1 MFNESFEK
9 WCINQGYVKLAP
21 SPLIRNDNHLF
32 TFSPFEDLENNY
44 LEEKRFKGFKV
55 QDCFRN
61 VFPQNLVNPLST
73 PLQKLVSIH
82 DFSFS
87 DSLGELK
94 NCVNGFLIDELGLNE
109 TDVYYIIPDD
119 AGVVALFGDNQIPEE
134 KTIVID
140 KNRLVCKL
148 PFDGIH
154 YYIKVIYAYKGGVV
168 TVANFVLVNYQK
180 KNFQLDSVI
189 YPERIKMIMDDGDF
203 LYDLKIYEKCRDE
216 FFIKI
221 IDDKRTFN
229 FVLGNLNAIDHLR
242 RLVFES
248 NNKQG
253 YTLKRLEK
261 ELFQECLTKK
271 IDFEQM
277 MTVFCQNGVVDGNC
291 RDYLSEREKKFVK
304 NKRQCLRTLKKRLKS
319 VKIVDEALFNI
330 LHGELGCTKEDVILT
345 CETLD
350 IKNEIKKEAIQQR
363 FAFYYE
369 KSKNTMTDPKN
380 QVMPV

>member
-9 WCINQGYVKLAP
+9 WCINQGYVKLAT

-32 TFSPFEDLENNY
+32 TFSPFEDLEDNY

-261 ELFQECLTKK
+261 ELFQECLTKE

-330 LHGELGCTKEDVILT
+330 FHGELGCTKEDVILT
-345 CETLD
+345 CETLG

-380 QVMPV
+380 QYC

>member
-9 WCINQGYVKLAP
+9 WCINQGYVELAP

-32 TFSPFEDLENNY
+32 TFSPFEDLEDNY

-221 IDDKRTFN
+221 IDDKRMFN

-261 ELFQECLTKK
+261 ELFQECLTKE

-319 VKIVDEALFNI
+319 VKIVDEALFNS
-330 LHGELGCTKEDVILT
+330 LHGELGCTKEDVIST
-345 CETLD
+345 CEMLG

-380 QVMPV
+380 QYC

>member
-154 YYIKVIYAYKGGVV
+154 YYIKVFYAYKGGVV

-345 CETLD
+345 CETLG

-380 QVMPV
+380 QYC

>member
-44 LEEKRFKGFKV
+44 LKEKRFKGFKV

-221 IDDKRTFN
+221 IDDKRMFN

-261 ELFQECLTKK
+261 ELFQECLTKE

-345 CETLD
+345 CETLG

-380 QVMPV
+380 QYC

>member
-277 MTVFCQNGVVDGNC
+277 MTVFCQNGVIDGNC

-345 CETLD
+345 CETLG

-380 QVMPV
+380 QYC

>member
-9 WCINQGYVKLAP
+9 WCINQGYVELAP

-32 TFSPFEDLENNY
+32 TFSPFEDLEDNY

-94 NCVNGFLIDELGLNE
+94 NCVNVFLIDELGLNE

-221 IDDKRTFN
+221 IDDKRMFN

-261 ELFQECLTKK
+261 ELFQECLTKE

-304 NKRQCLRTLKKRLKS
+304 NKRHCLRTLKKRLKS
-319 VKIVDEALFNI
+319 VKIVDETLFNS
-330 LHGELGCTKEDVILT
+330 LHGKLGCTKEDVIST
-345 CETLD
+345 CETLG
-350 IKNEIKKEAIQQR
+350 IKNEIKKETIQQR

-369 KSKNTMTDPKN
+369 KSKNKMTDPKN
-380 QVMPV
+380 QYC

>member
-9 WCINQGYVKLAP
+9 WCINQGYVELAP

-32 TFSPFEDLENNY
+32 TFSPFEDLEDNY

-134 KTIVID
+134 KTVVID

-221 IDDKRTFN
+221 IDDKRMFN

-261 ELFQECLTKK
+261 ELFQECLTKE

-319 VKIVDEALFNI
+319 VKIVDEALFNS

-345 CETLD
+345 CETLG

-380 QVMPV
+380 QYC

>member
-119 AGVVALFGDNQIPEE
+119 AGVVALFCDNQIPEE

-345 CETLD
+345 CETLG

-380 QVMPV
+380 QYC

>member
-9 WCINQGYVKLAP
+9 WCINQGYVELAP
-21 SPLIRNDNHLF
+21 SPLIRKDNHLF
-32 TFSPFEDLENNY
+32 TFSPFEDLEDNY

-94 NCVNGFLIDELGLNE
+94 NCVNVFLIDELGLNE

-221 IDDKRTFN
+221 IDDKRMFN

-261 ELFQECLTKK
+261 ELFQECLTKE

-319 VKIVDEALFNI
+319 VKIVDETLFNS
-330 LHGELGCTKEDVILT
+330 LHGELGCTKEDVIST
-345 CETLD
+345 CKTLG
-350 IKNEIKKEAIQQR
+350 IKNEIKKKTIQQR

-369 KSKNTMTDPKN
+369 KSKNKMTDPKN
-380 QVMPV
+380 QYC

>member
-9 WCINQGYVKLAP
+9 WCINQGYVELAP

-32 TFSPFEDLENNY
+32 TFSPFEDLEDNY

-134 KTIVID
+134 KTVVID

-221 IDDKRTFN
+221 IDDKRMFN

-261 ELFQECLTKK
+261 ELFQECLTKE

-291 RDYLSEREKKFVK
+291 RDYLSEREKKFIK

-319 VKIVDEALFNI
+319 VKIVDEALFNS

-345 CETLD
+345 CETLG

-380 QVMPV
+380 QYC

>member
-9 WCINQGYVKLAP
+9 WCINQGYVELAP

-32 TFSPFEDLENNY
+32 TFSPFEDLEDNY

-134 KTIVID
+134 KTVVID

-221 IDDKRTFN
+221 IDDKRMFN

-261 ELFQECLTKK
+261 ELFQECLTKE

-291 RDYLSEREKKFVK
+291 RDYLSECEKKFVK

-319 VKIVDEALFNI
+319 VKIVDEALFNS
-330 LHGELGCTKEDVILT
+330 LHGELGYTKEDVIST
-345 CETLD
+345 CETLG

-380 QVMPV
+380 QYC

>member
-1 MFNESFEK
+1 MNS
-9 WCINQGYVKLAP
+9 CIQSKHNFCISALYGFDSASSNVAFCKKDYRLGRSVAFKRIIVCFVFLY
-21 SPLIRNDNHLF
+21 SVVSKF
-32 TFSPFEDLENNY
+32 TDY
-44 LEEKRFKGFKV
+44 
-55 QDCFRN
+55 
-61 VFPQNLVNPLST
+61 
-73 PLQKLVSIH
+73 
-82 DFSFS
+82 
-87 DSLGELK
+87 
-94 NCVNGFLIDELGLNE
+94 
-109 TDVYYIIPDD
+109 
-119 AGVVALFGDNQIPEE
+119 
-134 KTIVID
+134 
-140 KNRLVCKL
+140 
-148 PFDGIH
+148 
-154 YYIKVIYAYKGGVV
+154 KVIYAYKGGVV

-203 LYDLKIYEKCRDE
+203 LYDLKIYEECRDE

-261 ELFQECLTKK
+261 ELFQECLTKE

-277 MTVFCQNGVVDGNC
+277 MNVFCQNGVVDGNC

-304 NKRQCLRTLKKRLKS
+304 NKRQCLRTLKKRVKA

-330 LHGELGCTKEDVILT
+330 LHGELGCTKEDVIST
-345 CETLD
+345 CETLG

-380 QVMPV
+380 QYC

>member
-32 TFSPFEDLENNY
+32 TFSPFEDLEDNY

-61 VFPQNLVNPLST
+61 VFPQNLINPLST

-119 AGVVALFGDNQIPEE
+119 ASVVALFGDNQIPEE

-261 ELFQECLTKK
+261 ELFQECLTKE

-345 CETLD
+345 CETLG

-380 QVMPV
+380 QYC

>member
-9 WCINQGYVKLAP
+9 WCINQGYVELAP

-32 TFSPFEDLENNY
+32 TFSPFEDLEDNY

-119 AGVVALFGDNQIPEE
+119 ASVVALFGDNQIPEE

-203 LYDLKIYEKCRDE
+203 LYDLKIYEECRDE

-261 ELFQECLTKK
+261 ELFQECLTKE

-277 MTVFCQNGVVDGNC
+277 MNVFCQNGVVDGNC

-304 NKRQCLRTLKKRLKS
+304 NKRQCLRTS
-319 VKIVDEALFNI
+319 
-330 LHGELGCTKEDVILT
+330 
-345 CETLD
+345 
-350 IKNEIKKEAIQQR
+350 
-363 FAFYYE
+363 
-369 KSKNTMTDPKN
+369 
-380 QVMPV
+380 QVLICV

>member
-32 TFSPFEDLENNY
+32 TFSPFEDLEDNY

-261 ELFQECLTKK
+261 ELFQECLTKE

-345 CETLD
+345 CETLG

-380 QVMPV
+380 QYC

>member
-1 MFNESFEK
+1 MAFCKKDYRLGRSVAFK
-9 WCINQGYVKLAP
+9 RIIVCFVFLYSVVSK
-21 SPLIRNDNHLF
+21 F
-32 TFSPFEDLENNY
+32 TDY
-44 LEEKRFKGFKV
+44 
-55 QDCFRN
+55 
-61 VFPQNLVNPLST
+61 
-73 PLQKLVSIH
+73 
-82 DFSFS
+82 
-87 DSLGELK
+87 
-94 NCVNGFLIDELGLNE
+94 
-109 TDVYYIIPDD
+109 
-119 AGVVALFGDNQIPEE
+119 
-134 KTIVID
+134 
-140 KNRLVCKL
+140 
-148 PFDGIH
+148 
-154 YYIKVIYAYKGGVV
+154 KVIYAYKGGVV

-203 LYDLKIYEKCRDE
+203 LYDLKIYEECRDE

-261 ELFQECLTKK
+261 ELFQECLTKE

-291 RDYLSEREKKFVK
+291 RAYLSEREKKFVK
-304 NKRQCLRTLKKRLKS
+304 NKRQCLRTLKKRVKS

-330 LHGELGCTKEDVILT
+330 LHGELGCTKEDVIST
-345 CETLD
+345 CETLG

-380 QVMPV
+380 QYC

>member
-261 ELFQECLTKK
+261 ELFQECLTKE

-277 MTVFCQNGVVDGNC
+277 MTVFRQNGVVDGNC
-291 RDYLSEREKKFVK
+291 RDYLSEREKKFIK

-319 VKIVDEALFNI
+319 VKIVDEALFNS

-345 CETLD
+345 CETLG

-380 QVMPV
+380 QYC

>member
-9 WCINQGYVKLAP
+9 WCINQGYVELAP

-32 TFSPFEDLENNY
+32 TFSPFEDLEDNY

-94 NCVNGFLIDELGLNE
+94 NCVNVFLIDELGLNE

-221 IDDKRTFN
+221 IDDKRMFN

-261 ELFQECLTKK
+261 ELFQECLTKE

-319 VKIVDEALFNI
+319 VKIVDETLFNS
-330 LHGELGCTKEDVILT
+330 LHGELGCTKEDVIST
-345 CETLD
+345 CETLG
-350 IKNEIKKEAIQQR
+350 IKNEIKKETIQQR
-363 FAFYYE
+363 FAFYY
-369 KSKNTMTDPKN
+369 
-380 QVMPV
+380 

>member
-44 LEEKRFKGFKV
+44 LKEKRFKGFKV

-109 TDVYYIIPDD
+109 TDVYYIVPDD

-261 ELFQECLTKK
+261 ELFQECLTKE

-319 VKIVDEALFNI
+319 VKIVDEALFNV
-330 LHGELGCTKEDVILT
+330 LHGELGCTKEDVIST
-345 CETLD
+345 SETLG
-350 IKNEIKKEAIQQR
+350 IKNEIKKEVIQHR

-380 QVMPV
+380 QYC

>member
-9 WCINQGYVKLAP
+9 WCINQGYVELAP

-32 TFSPFEDLENNY
+32 TFSPFEDLEDNY

-148 PFDGIH
+148 PFEGIH

-221 IDDKRTFN
+221 IDDKRMFN

-261 ELFQECLTKK
+261 ELFQECLTKE

-319 VKIVDEALFNI
+319 VKIVDEALFNS
-330 LHGELGCTKEDVILT
+330 LHGELGCTKEDVISTSEALG
-345 CETLD
+345 
-350 IKNEIKKEAIQQR
+350 IKKEIKKEVIQQR

-380 QVMPV
+380 QYC

>member
-9 WCINQGYVKLAP
+9 WCINQGYVELAP

-44 LEEKRFKGFKV
+44 LKEKRFKGFKV

-134 KTIVID
+134 KTVVID

-221 IDDKRTFN
+221 IDDKRMFN

-253 YTLKRLEK
+253 VHAQT
-261 ELFQECLTKK
+261 T
-271 IDFEQM
+271 
-277 MTVFCQNGVVDGNC
+277 
-291 RDYLSEREKKFVK
+291 
-304 NKRQCLRTLKKRLKS
+304 
-319 VKIVDEALFNI
+319 
-330 LHGELGCTKEDVILT
+330 
-345 CETLD
+345 
-350 IKNEIKKEAIQQR
+350 
-363 FAFYYE
+363 
-369 KSKNTMTDPKN
+369 
-380 QVMPV
+380 

>member
-9 WCINQGYVKLAP
+9 WCINQGYVELAP

-32 TFSPFEDLENNY
+32 TFSPFEDLEDNY

-134 KTIVID
+134 KTVVID

-221 IDDKRTFN
+221 IDDKRMFN

-261 ELFQECLTKK
+261 ELFQECLTKE

-319 VKIVDEALFNI
+319 VKIVDEALFNS
-330 LHGELGCTKEDVILT
+330 LHGEFGCTKEDVIST
-345 CETLD
+345 CETLG

-380 QVMPV
+380 QYC

>member
-345 CETLD
+345 CETLG

-380 QVMPV
+380 QYC

>member
-44 LEEKRFKGFKV
+44 LKEKRFKGFKV

-345 CETLD
+345 CETLG

-380 QVMPV
+380 QYC

>member
-9 WCINQGYVKLAP
+9 WCINQGYVELAP

-32 TFSPFEDLENNY
+32 TFSPFEDLEDNY
-44 LEEKRFKGFKV
+44 LEEKRFKSFKV

-221 IDDKRTFN
+221 IDDKRMFN

-242 RLVFES
+242 RIVFES

-261 ELFQECLTKK
+261 ELFQECLTKE

-319 VKIVDEALFNI
+319 VKIVDEALFNV
-330 LHGELGCTKEDVILT
+330 LHGELGCTKEDVISTSEALG
-345 CETLD
+345 
-350 IKNEIKKEAIQQR
+350 IKKEIKKEVIQQR

-380 QVMPV
+380 QYC

>member
-1 MFNESFEK
+1 M
-9 WCINQGYVKLAP
+9 
-21 SPLIRNDNHLF
+21 F
-32 TFSPFEDLENNY
+32 TFSPFEDLEDNY

-119 AGVVALFGDNQIPEE
+119 ASVVALFGDNQISEE

-140 KNRLVCKL
+140 KNILVCKL

-203 LYDLKIYEKCRDE
+203 LYDLKIYEKC
-216 FFIKI
+216 
-221 IDDKRTFN
+221 
-229 FVLGNLNAIDHLR
+229 
-242 RLVFES
+242 
-248 NNKQG
+248 
-253 YTLKRLEK
+253 
-261 ELFQECLTKK
+261 
-271 IDFEQM
+271 
-277 MTVFCQNGVVDGNC
+277 
-291 RDYLSEREKKFVK
+291 
-304 NKRQCLRTLKKRLKS
+304 
-319 VKIVDEALFNI
+319 
-330 LHGELGCTKEDVILT
+330 
-345 CETLD
+345 
-350 IKNEIKKEAIQQR
+350 
-363 FAFYYE
+363 
-369 KSKNTMTDPKN
+369 
-380 QVMPV
+380 

>member
-380 QVMPV
+380 QYC

>member
-9 WCINQGYVKLAP
+9 WCINQGYVELAP

-32 TFSPFEDLENNY
+32 TFSPFEDLEDNY

-119 AGVVALFGDNQIPEE
+119 ASVGALFGDNQIPEE

-261 ELFQECLTKK
+261 ELFQECLTKE

-319 VKIVDEALFNI
+319 VKIVDEALFNS
-330 LHGELGCTKEDVILT
+330 LHGELGCTKEDLIST
-345 CETLD
+345 CETLG
-350 IKNEIKKEAIQQR
+350 IKNEIKKETIQQR

-380 QVMPV
+380 QYC

>member
-9 WCINQGYVKLAP
+9 WCINQGYVELAP

-32 TFSPFEDLENNY
+32 TFSPFEDLEDNY

-87 DSLGELK
+87 DSLDELK

-119 AGVVALFGDNQIPEE
+119 ASVVALFGDNQIPEE

-203 LYDLKIYEKCRDE
+203 LYDLKIYEQCRDE

-221 IDDKRTFN
+221 IDDKRMFN

-261 ELFQECLTKK
+261 EIFQECLTKE

-345 CETLD
+345 CETLG

-380 QVMPV
+380 QYC

>member
-9 WCINQGYVKLAP
+9 WCINQGYVELAP

-32 TFSPFEDLENNY
+32 TFSPFEDLEDNY

-119 AGVVALFGDNQIPEE
+119 ASVVALFGDNQIPEE

-221 IDDKRTFN
+221 IDDKRMFN

-261 ELFQECLTKK
+261 ELFQECLTKE

-319 VKIVDEALFNI
+319 VKIVDEALFNS
-330 LHGELGCTKEDVILT
+330 LHGELGCAKEDVIST
-345 CETLD
+345 CETLG

-380 QVMPV
+380 QYC

>member
-9 WCINQGYVKLAP
+9 WCINQGYVELAP

-32 TFSPFEDLENNY
+32 TFSPFEDLEDNY

-345 CETLD
+345 CETLG

-380 QVMPV
+380 QYC

>member
-9 WCINQGYVKLAP
+9 WCINQGYVELAP

-32 TFSPFEDLENNY
+32 TFSPFEDLEDNY

-87 DSLGELK
+87 DSLDELK

-119 AGVVALFGDNQIPEE
+119 ASVVALFGDNQIPEE
-134 KTIVID
+134 RTIVID

-203 LYDLKIYEKCRDE
+203 LYDLKIYEQCRDE

-221 IDDKRTFN
+221 IDDKRMFN

-261 ELFQECLTKK
+261 EIFQECLTKE

-319 VKIVDEALFNI
+319 VKIVDEALFNS

-345 CETLD
+345 CETLG

-380 QVMPV
+380 QYC

>member
-9 WCINQGYVKLAP
+9 WCINQGYVELAP

-32 TFSPFEDLENNY
+32 TFSPFEDLEDNY

-221 IDDKRTFN
+221 IDDKRMFN

-261 ELFQECLTKK
+261 ELFQECLTKE

-319 VKIVDEALFNI
+319 VKIVDEALFNV
-330 LHGELGCTKEDVILT
+330 LHGELGCTKEDVISTSEALG
-345 CETLD
+345 
-350 IKNEIKKEAIQQR
+350 IKKEIKKEVIQQR

-380 QVMPV
+380 QYC